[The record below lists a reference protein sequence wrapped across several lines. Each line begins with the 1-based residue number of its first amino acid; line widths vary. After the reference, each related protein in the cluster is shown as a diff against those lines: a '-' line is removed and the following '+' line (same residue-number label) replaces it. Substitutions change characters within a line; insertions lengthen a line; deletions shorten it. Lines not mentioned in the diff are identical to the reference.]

1 MFNNISNGDK
11 LQCQRTSDNSNTG
24 NSFSSLFANVLGS
37 DHSKQNCPISDSSL
51 IISLLR
57 LCSSLIQTE
66 LPRQLTVSFSFYFFP
81 FSFFEGK
88 QGFDRIIPS
97 YFIITTSFYFFSC
110 LSLYF
115 FIWRH
120 VRVFALPFSISS
132 LYLTLLYLRRLIA

>member
-1 MFNNISNGDK
+1 MFRLLAFLVFNNISNGDK

-66 LPRQLTVSFSFYFFP
+66 LPRQLTVSFSFCFFLSYSSSENKALTVL
-81 FSFFEGK
+81 FHL
-88 QGFDRIIPS
+88 II
-97 YFIITTSFYFFSC
+97 
-110 LSLYF
+110 LSL
-115 FIWRH
+115 
-120 VRVFALPFSISS
+120 
-132 LYLTLLYLRRLIA
+132 